1 MQDNNGY
8 ASSGVSYSAD
18 GSMNRFGAI
27 TGRFDYA
34 TQTIILDPI
43 RLAGGSITLTGQ
55 IISVGNGNL
64 IVANGYASVR
74 IDNQTTYA
82 LVTGDIDVSTYRK
95 GRIEIIDTARGQR
108 DLYELNGADQ
118 VVHGL
123 EQVRPGDERRRG
135 AAGLGLESTTTAAA
149 RATRPAPAPWWG
161 TWAAS

>member
-1 MQDNNGY
+1 
-8 ASSGVSYSAD
+8 
-18 GSMNRFGAI
+18 MNRFGAI

-118 VVHGL
+118 VVHTVWNKFV
-123 EQVRPGDERRRG
+123 QVTN
-135 AAGLGLESTTTAAA
+135 AGVGSRAGSGSMTTAAA